1 MVKNKRRK
9 KSSQGKYRT
18 ILFWFIASIMI
29 CFYLWGTVQID
40 FMLRQNDSLKQKKQI
55 LQNEIDD
62 LHVQL
67 NTLSSYQR
75 IVTYAKKS
83 GMVFLSVNH
92 KKELPVDL
100 KDVDTD
106 LDAEEYGLRYAG
118 FYLMD
123 LGR

>member
-1 MVKNKRRK
+1 MVKDKRGK
-9 KSSQGKYRT
+9 KSSQRKYRT
-18 ILFWFIASIMI
+18 ILFWSIVFIMI

-40 FMLRQNDSLKQKKQI
+40 FMLRQNDSLKKKKQT

-62 LHVQL
+62 LYVQL

-75 IVTYAKKS
+75 IVTYAKKR
-83 GMVFLSVNH
+83 GMIFLSVNH

-100 KDVDTD
+100 ENDNRE
-106 LDAEEYGLRYAG
+106 LDEEEYGLQYAG

-123 LGR
+123 LGK